1 MLLTSRLHPSNK
13 PDRNLEE
20 LRLSAVDLPAG
31 KATNCRLTPI
41 AIGGRLKTPLQPPDK
56 IAQTYFWIYL

>member
-41 AIGGRLKTPLQPPDK
+41 AISDFLMG
-56 IAQTYFWIYL
+56 INFSHY